1 MDKRVILAVAGAGK
15 TYHICHSIN
24 PQKRNLILAY
34 THENIHNI
42 KKELIDAHGSIPE
55 RTTVMTFD
63 SFVYRHFIC
72 PYEPTIAEFFD
83 NQDFRSKG
91 ITTIDPPPQSIEK
104 NHRMVANPKYQSKNQ
119 LGHYVTKGNHY
130 YCATISELVVY
141 VKRGRESL
149 IKRAAVRL
157 NLFFDQVLIDEFQD
171 FREHDYELITELSKH
186 LSSVLLVGDYY
197 QHSVSGIN
205 NSGKPFKR
213 GRRDVNYT
221 DFVEDLK
228 QNNFSVDETT
238 LNRSRR
244 CPEAICAFVREKLGI
259 NIESAGV
266 NQGGITWLAE
276 EQTDAILQDPS
287 IQKLVYQEAAKYTFN
302 AMNWSYSK
310 GNTVDAACVIL
321 TDQFEEL
328 DGDGFSVERTPL
340 STVNKLYVAL
350 TRSKGDLYLIKA
362 SVFKKHKDSYIKKVL
377 V

>member
-1 MDKRVILAVAGAGK
+1 MDKQVILAVAGAGK
-15 TYHICHSIN
+15 TYHICHSID

-72 PYEPTIAEFFD
+72 PYEPTIAEHFGK
-83 NQDFRSKG
+83 QGFRSKG
-91 ITTIDPPPQSIEK
+91 ITTVDPPPQRIEY
-104 NHRMVANPKYQSKNQ
+104 NSMTVPNPKYQSKDR
-119 LGHYVTKGNHY
+119 LRHYVTKGNQY

-149 IKRAAVRL
+149 IKRAAARL
-157 NLFFDQVLIDEFQD
+157 NVFFDQVFIDEFQD

-213 GRRDVNYT
+213 GRRDVKYT
-221 DFVEDLK
+221 DFVAELR
-228 QNNFSVDETT
+228 QYNYFVDETT

-244 CPEAICAFVREKLGI
+244 CPEAICAFVKEKLDI
-259 NIESAGV
+259 NIESAGI

-276 EQTDAILQDPS
+276 EQTDAILRNPS
-287 IQKLVYQEAAKYTFN
+287 IQKLVYNAATHYSFN

-310 GNTVDAACVIL
+310 GDTVDAACVIL
-321 TDQFEEL
+321 TEQFEGL
-328 DGDGFSVERTPL
+328 DRDDFSVASIPL

-350 TRSKGDLYLIKA
+350 TRSKGNLYLIKA
-362 SVFKKHKDSYIKKVL
+362 SIFKTMKDSYTK
-377 V
+377 